1 MPFKILKTAAGI
13 FKNESGRSIR
23 MLNILLAL
31 LVLVSGSFV
40 CSGEVLSAD
49 IIRMDDA
56 RISRHV
62 EVISK
67 IGNLGPRVEDGY
79 TRAAWSNEESKAMEY
94 IRQEGLKLGLNARYD
109 AVGNLFL
116 RTKNNSTQVIQVGS
130 HLDTVPNGGTFDGAV
145 GIITGLEAI
154 RSVIE
159 AGLPRDKDLE
169 LVIWRGEES
178 GTYNFAYKGSKAAFG
193 DKMPDDILNRTYAG
207 VKLEDAVKK
216 QGFDPSYIKLNKPT
230 LTQADIDKIGAHFEV
245 HIEQA
250 NKLEQDGDEIG
261 IVTSIRGGN
270 RLRVEVS
277 GSFDHSGATP
287 MGTKYRHD
295 ANLAIGYMQ
304 VEMDK
309 LLNVYQNKGFDLV
322 QTIGV
327 INSDREYNAKNPV
340 VYENTLTKVSG
351 FGYFFLDIRS
361 NSKKQRDDYTAEV
374 KKTIQDVAG
383 RFKTTVK
390 IVDMGSSDPAEALDT
405 DLQKGI
411 EKSAAA
417 LGYRYQ
423 YMPSGAGHDSAI
435 VAKQKKSTGK
445 TVPVAMIFIP
455 CKNGVSHAKE
465 EFTKISDIKKGAEVL
480 ANTMYQLVK

>member
-1 MPFKILKTAAGI
+1 
-13 FKNESGRSIR
+13 

-31 LVLVSGSFV
+31 LVFVTGSFV
-40 CSGEVLSAD
+40 FADPALSDD
-49 IIRMDDA
+49 IIRIDDS
-56 RISRHV
+56 RISGHV
-62 EVISK
+62 EAISK

-79 TRAAWSNEESKAMEY
+79 TRAAWSDEESKAMEY
-94 IRQEGLKLGLNARYD
+94 IRQEAYKMGLNTKYD

-116 RTKNNSTQVIQVGS
+116 RTTNNSKQVIQIGS

-145 GIITGLEAI
+145 GIITGFESI
-154 RSVIE
+154 RAVLRT
-159 AGLPRDKDLE
+159 GLPKDKDLE

-178 GTYNFAYKGSKAAFG
+178 ATFNFAYKGSKAAFG
-193 DKMPDDILNRTYAG
+193 DKMPADILNRTYAG
-207 VKLEDAVKK
+207 VKLEDAIKK
-216 QGFDPSYIKLNKPT
+216 QGFDPSYIKLGKPT
-230 LTQADIDKIGAHFEV
+230 ISQADIDSITAHFEL

-304 VEMDK
+304 VELDK
-309 LLNVYQNKGFDLV
+309 MLKEYQDRGFDLV
-322 QTIGV
+322 QTTGV
-327 INSDREYNAKNPV
+327 INSDKEYNTKNPV
-340 VYENTLTKVSG
+340 IYENTLTKVSG

-361 NSKKQRDDYTAEV
+361 NNKKQRDEY
-374 KKTIQDVAG
+374 TIQARETILSVAD
-383 RFKTTVK
+383 RFGTTVK
-390 IVDMGSSDPAEALDT
+390 IIDMGSSDPAEALDA
-405 DLQKGI
+405 DLQKKI
-411 EKSAAA
+411 EKSALA
-417 LGYRYQ
+417 LGYKYQ

-435 VAKQKKSTGK
+435 VAKQKKSDGR

-465 EFTKISDIKKGAEVL
+465 EFATISNIRKGAEVL
-480 ANTMYQLVK
+480 ANTIYLLVR

>member
-1 MPFKILKTAAGI
+1 
-13 FKNESGRSIR
+13 
-23 MLNILLAL
+23 

-40 CSGEVLSAD
+40 FADRALSDD
-49 IIRMDDA
+49 IIRIDDS

-62 EVISK
+62 EAISK
-67 IGNLGPRVEDGY
+67 IGNLGPRLEDGY
-79 TRAAWSNEESKAMEY
+79 TRAAWSGEESKAMEY
-94 IRQEGLKLGLNARYD
+94 IRQEGLKMGLYAGYD

-116 RTKNNSTQVIQVGS
+116 RTKNGGREVIQVGS

-145 GIITGLEAI
+145 GIITGLESI

-169 LVIWRGEES
+169 LVVWRGEES

-193 DKMPDDILNRTYAG
+193 DKMPADILNRTYAG
-207 VKLEDAVKK
+207 IKLEDAIKK
-216 QGFDPSYIKLNKPT
+216 QGFDPSYIRLGKPT
-230 LTQADIDKIGAHFEV
+230 ISQAEIDKTAAHFEL

-304 VEMDK
+304 VELDK
-309 LLNVYQNKGFDLV
+309 LLKVYQDRGFDLV
-322 QTIGV
+322 QTAGV
-327 INSDREYNAKNPV
+327 INSDKEYNTKNPV

-361 NSKKQRDDYTAEV
+361 NNKKQRDDYTKEARE
-374 KKTIQDVAG
+374 TIMSLAN
-383 RFKTTVK
+383 RFGTTVK
-390 IVDMGSSDPAEALDT
+390 IVDMGSSDPAEALDA
-405 DLQKGI
+405 DLQKKI
-411 EKSAAA
+411 EKSSAA
-417 LGYRYQ
+417 LGYKYQ

-435 VAKQKKSTGK
+435 VAKQKKSDGR

-455 CKNGVSHAKE
+455 CKNGISHAKE
-465 EFTKISDIKKGAEVL
+465 EFAKISDIRKGAEVL
-480 ANTMYQLVK
+480 ANTIYLLVK